1 MRRLHTLAFL
11 AVLVLSACATSTP
24 QPGADAPPSDD
35 AVGDAS
41 ITATDVRAHVAFLA
55 SDELQGRDTPSPG
68 LERAADYIADAFE
81 SYGLEPG
88 GDDDSYLQ
96 RFPMSVTR
104 LDEAGSRVTWTSNDE
119 TGAWSF
125 SEDFFVVPTFAD
137 AASGRA
143 LFAGVP
149 SALNG
154 GLPPEAAGSVLFFSI
169 PGRPLET
176 PGWDQEAMQAVVH
189 AQQVGAAG
197 LVFLLDPDLSRDE
210 MAMLQ
215 HELSGRSRMPIPIPI
230 VVMRHEAAAELFATV
245 GAEIAALR
253 DTPEAL
259 PVTAGDALVEIHT
272 EIVENEHHPAN
283 VVAVLPG
290 SDPVLRDSYVVF
302 SAHYDHVGVGEPDA
316 TGDTIYN
323 GADDNA
329 SGTAALMELA
339 QAYASLPTPPARS
352 MVFLA
357 VSGEEKGLLGSAYYA
372 DHPTVPAEQI
382 VANVNMDMIG
392 RNAPDSVRAIGQEYT
407 SMGAVAQR
415 IAAEHP
421 DLGLVVAYDEHP
433 EERHFFRSDH
443 FNFVRKG
450 IPAIF
455 FNAGTHE
462 DYHQASDEFSKLD
475 VDKTVR
481 VARLIYHLGE
491 AVASEAAAPTWTAEG
506 HEVVDGIM
514 QQYGTR

>member
-1 MRRLHTLAFL
+1 MRRFHTLAFL
-11 AVLVLSACATSTP
+11 AVLVLSACATNPPPPASS
-24 QPGADAPPSDD
+24 APPSEA

-41 ITATDVRAHVAFLA
+41 ITATDVRTHVEFLA
-55 SDELQGRDTPSPG
+55 SDELMGRDTPSPG
-68 LERAADYIADAFE
+68 LERAADYIANAFG
-81 SYGLEPG
+81 SYGLEPA
-88 GDDDSYLQ
+88 GDDGSYLQ
-96 RFPMSVTR
+96 RFPLSVTR
-104 LDEAGSRVTWTSNDE
+104 LDEAATRVTWTSGDE

-125 SEDFFVVPTFAD
+125 SEDFFVVPTSAD
-137 AASGRA
+137 EAAGRA
-143 LFAGVP
+143 FYSGVP
-149 SALNG
+149 SALSG
-154 GLPPEAAGSVLFFSI
+154 DLPADAAGGVVFFSI
-169 PGRPLET
+169 PGLPAQT
-176 PGWDQEAMQAVVH
+176 PGWDQEAMQAVAH
-189 AQQVGAAG
+189 AQQAGAAG
-197 LVFLLDPDLSRDE
+197 LVLLLDPDLGRDE
-210 MAMLQ
+210 MAKLE
-215 HELSGRSRMPIPIPI
+215 HELGGRARMPFSVPV
-230 VVMRHEAAAELFATV
+230 VVMRQGAAADLFART
-245 GAEIAALR
+245 GADLAMLR
-253 DTPEAL
+253 DRPETL

-272 EIVENEHHPAN
+272 EIVEDEHYPAN

-290 SDPVLRDSYVVF
+290 SDPELRDSYVVF

-316 TGDTIYN
+316 TGDTVYN

-352 MVFLA
+352 LVFLA

-415 IAAEHP
+415 VAAEHP

-462 DYHQASDEFSKLD
+462 DYHQASDELSKLD

-491 AVASEAAAPTWTAEG
+491 AVASESAAPQWTAEG
-506 HEVVDGIM
+506 QEVVDGIM
-514 QQYGTR
+514 QRYGTR